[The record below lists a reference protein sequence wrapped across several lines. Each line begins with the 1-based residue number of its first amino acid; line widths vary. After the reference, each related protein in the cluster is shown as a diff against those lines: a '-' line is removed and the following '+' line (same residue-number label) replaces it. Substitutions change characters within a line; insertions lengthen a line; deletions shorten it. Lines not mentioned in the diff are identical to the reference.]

1 VITVA
6 FNVVARAQMKG
17 FEPYAGVGVGLF
29 FARLQD
35 QTGAS
40 SSDNGVPGF
49 NALAGYRSFLTDDGR
64 LALTVEYTY
73 QRANLSLSNVLNPS
87 LGLGSGLSG
96 IYEAHGV
103 TAGLS
108 YHFQ

>member
-1 VITVA
+1 
-6 FNVVARAQMKG
+6 
-17 FEPYAGVGVGLF
+17 VGLF

-35 QTGAS
+35 PTGAS

-49 NALAGYRSFLTDDGR
+49 NALAGYRSFLTDDRR
-64 LALTVEYTY
+64 LALAVEYTY
-73 QRANLSLSNVLNPS
+73 QRANLSFSNVLDPS